1 MAIEYRL
8 NGVLLTDRVRFL
20 DEGDGFVSAAERGAL
35 GTCGVIIDD
44 PTNNLTVRG
53 LMPFTV
59 DETEAFPY
67 SRVWTG
73 YVAPDVNSGRIRIQD
88 QTTTSRSFDVDLVDQ
103 NELLQ
108 RMIFLLNAAKR
119 PTETDVARVTYM
131 LTSEAMTGLVY
142 NNGLVS
148 SSNPGTFLESDLRR
162 RYPNDALAELAPS
175 AVKNF
180 FVYRDNATGQASLF
194 YDKDTSTAYSS
205 SLRISNDPA
214 DIDEAAIKN
223 GTAMTYPP
231 VWDARLAEQYDQVFT
246 GVSYGWQGEP
256 IYVTSASI
264 AATYGTTRDAVYD
277 TDRVGVLATAQQAAK
292 DWLNV
297 RAGGEKVLP
306 VTIYVPPSKVN
317 EVYAGQ
323 RMQVK
328 FTELTGLTSFTWA
341 RVRRRAVKPAGARV
355 WEMRLELYIPQTPVS
370 DAAIPSS
377 AVCATD
383 FLSGVTFTYTVIDN
397 LDTGSGSGPAI
408 NNIAGLNDADGNTG
422 AWMAT
427 GHVTG
432 PNGTLVYDFRADLGS
447 SQTAASVVAGGYAC
461 GGWTFKVY
469 TGASL
474 GAKTTLLATTVFP
487 SSDLVTIEFTSTAAR
502 YWTFEMSHYHSGF
515 VYLSGFGGSG
525 NLGLNIYQLCS
536 GVEVPLPETG
546 QQIDD
551 GSATPGVNGTTTSFT
566 ATDSNG
572 VAMGYIDGSLIV
584 IVDGIDVWA
593 DVTETNAVTGAFTL
607 GFAPES
613 DELVRTRFRSR

>member
-8 NGVLLTDRVRFL
+8 NGTLLTDRVRFL
-20 DEGDGFVSAAERGAL
+20 DEGDGFVTAAERGAV

-44 PTNNLTVRG
+44 PTMSLTVRG
-53 LMPFTV
+53 LMTFTV

-73 YVAPDVNSGRIRIQD
+73 FVAPDVNSGRIRPQD

-131 LTSEAMTGLVY
+131 LTSEAMTGLIY

-148 SSNPGTFLESDLRR
+148 SSNPGTFLASDLRR

-194 YDKDTSTAYSS
+194 YDKDSSTAYSS
-205 SLRISNDPA
+205 SLKISNDPA

-231 VWDARLAEQYDQVFT
+231 VWDARLAEQYDQVYT

-328 FTELTGLTSFTWA
+328 FTELSGLTSFTWA

-370 DAAIPSS
+370 DATVSSVCTSPTNVGLAGTVTGKQDKTAAGVRYDVAPGNQEPANPTRVNDGLSGGGDPPSVAPS
-377 AVCATD
+377 YVSSDQQVWQYWQFDLGAAKQITTITVLSGAADAGNCSYFAWSNTGTTWPFFTD
-383 FLSGVTFTYTVIDN
+383 FTCTSSGTISNTTYTPTTSVSARY
-397 LDTGSGSGPAI
+397 LRVGRTQTGSGLWFVPGISLVEI
-408 NNIAGLNDADGNTG
+408 Q
-422 AWMAT
+422 
-427 GHVTG
+427 V
-432 PNGTLVYDFRADLGS
+432 NGCA
-447 SQTAASVVAGGYAC
+447 VA
-461 GGWTFKVY
+461 
-469 TGASL
+469 
-474 GAKTTLLATTVFP
+474 
-487 SSDLVTIEFTSTAAR
+487 
-502 YWTFEMSHYHSGF
+502 
-515 VYLSGFGGSG
+515 
-525 NLGLNIYQLCS
+525 
-536 GVEVPLPETG
+536 EVPLPYTGDPVGPETSA
-546 QQIDD
+546 DVWD
-551 GSATPGVNGTTTSFT
+551 GTATEGTTAGGWIAGTL
-566 ATDSNG
+566 
-572 VAMGYIDGSLIV
+572 VV
-584 IVDGIDVWA
+584 IQDGIDVTGHVVSEDPVA
-593 DVTETNAVTGAFTL
+593 GTYELDYAPRYGAVI
-607 GFAPES
+607 
-613 DELVRTRFRSR
+613 RTRYTSA